1 MKAELL
7 QDFGDRP
14 PQVACSSEN
23 WSELEEFLETL
34 GSNSPDGF
42 FSVLSADKSQ
52 NRIVIDFVA
61 VNDAISFASV
71 VNEVDER

>member
-14 PQVACSSEN
+14 PQVVCSSEN
-23 WSELEEFLETL
+23 WSELQQFHRSL
-34 GSNSPDGF
+34 GSSSPDGF
-42 FSVLSADKSQ
+42 FSVVSVDQAR